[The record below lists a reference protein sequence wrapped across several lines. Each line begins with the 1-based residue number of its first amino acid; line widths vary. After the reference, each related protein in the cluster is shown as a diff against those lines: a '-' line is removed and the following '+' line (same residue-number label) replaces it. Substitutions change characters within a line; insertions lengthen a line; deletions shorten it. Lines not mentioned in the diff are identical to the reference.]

1 MIKIGVPAGIQS
13 ATFSISNVLIQSTIN
28 SFGSIAMAGSTAGG
42 NIEGFVWT
50 AMDAFTQS
58 TLSFTGQNE
67 MVAATPDKR
76 KDSRS
81 AAAAGVSGLN
91 ACPW

>member
-1 MIKIGVPAGIQS
+1 MFYRVELKKLTIHKDKLLQMVKIGVPAGIQS
-13 ATFSISNVLIQSTIN
+13 ATFSISNVLIQSSVN

-58 TLSFTGQNE
+58 TPQLYRAE
-67 MVAATPDKR
+67 LR
-76 KDSRS
+76 R
-81 AAAAGVSGLN
+81 
-91 ACPW
+91 